1 MNIAII
7 GLGLIG
13 GSLGRAIVKK
23 TGHKVC
29 GADLDPA
36 VMLKAELM
44 EAFHE
49 PLTDQNAGDA
59 DLVILAIRPAA
70 AISAMRGIVP
80 KLKEG
85 AIVLDCCGT
94 KRSMANAMR
103 ALSKEYQTLNFIGG
117 HPMAGR
123 EYSGISHSTAGLFEK
138 AYMILTPVSATIEAR
153 AAVKTL
159 FKQLGCEDTVITTP
173 EKHDKIIAYT
183 SQLAHIVS
191 SAFVK
196 SPTSGEHVGFSAG
209 SFRDLTRVAK
219 LDAAMWTEL
228 FLDDADNL
236 VGEIDILI
244 KNLTDYREAVA
255 AGNAERLEALLSE
268 GTRRKEEAEQLRK
281 ERLNK

>member
-1 MNIAII
+1 MNIAVV

-23 TGHKVC
+23 TAHKVF
-29 GADLDPA
+29 GYDVDPA

-44 EAFHE
+44 QAYHE
-49 PLTDQNAGDA
+49 PLSDENSSDI
-59 DLVILAIRPAA
+59 DLILFAVRPAA
-70 AISAMRGIVP
+70 AVASMRGFVG
-80 KLKEG
+80 KLKDG

-94 KRSMANAMR
+94 KRKIAAEMR
-103 ALSKEYQTLNFIGG
+103 ALADTYPDIHFIGG

-138 AYMILTPVSATIEAR
+138 AYMIITPVSASIEAR
-153 AAVKTL
+153 AAVKSL
-159 FKQLGCEDTVITTP
+159 FKELGCEDTVITTP
-173 EKHDKIIAYT
+173 DRHDKIIAYT
-183 SQLAHIVS
+183 SQLAHVVS

-196 SPTSGEHVGFSAG
+196 SPTSGEHAGFSAG

-228 FLDDADNL
+228 FLDNADNL
-236 VGEIDILI
+236 TGEIDGII
-244 KNLTDYREAVA
+244 KNLADYREAIA
-255 AGNAERLEALLSE
+255 NKDGARLEALLTE
-268 GTRRKEEAEQLRK
+268 GTQRKEEAEQLRK